1 MRLNALFCDG
11 AIFQANKP
19 VRVFGTGGGNIRID
33 FCGKTYAAEK
43 TGAAW
48 CMELAPG
55 DYGGPYEMTVTM
67 DGRTQ
72 VLHDLYFGDV
82 YLLAGQSNMQFKL
95 KQAEYTEDM
104 CEDDAL
110 LRLFSTERVEG
121 GERFLPQDGWVKAQK
136 TTVTDW
142 SCIGYF
148 VGRELRKQTG
158 KAIGLIGC
166 YQGAADIQTFLPE
179 SAFENPAFQLAD
191 KDRFDIH
198 YPWNAGHSQLYNFQV
213 KQILPI
219 SLAAVLWYQGESN
232 DSEKESLVYGEMLS
246 FLIAS
251 WRAAFQDETLPFA
264 VVQIADFAGRNNVYW
279 HRIQKVQEEI
289 SQTEANVST
298 VISRDVCETSDI
310 HPKKK
315 YELAMRLVKA
325 ILAWKSEN

>member
-19 VRVFGTGGGNIRID
+19 VRIFGTGGGNLEIE
-33 FCGKTYAAEK
+33 FCGKTYAEEK
-43 TGAAW
+43 TGACW

-72 VLHDLYFGDV
+72 VLRDLYFGDV

-110 LRLFSTERVEG
+110 LRLFSTERVDS
-121 GERFLPQDGWVKAQK
+121 GERFFPQDGWVKAQK

-213 KQILPI
+213 KQLLPV

-232 DSEKESLVYGEMLS
+232 DSDKESLVYGEMLS
-246 FLIAS
+246 CLIAS
-251 WRAAFQDETLPFA
+251 WRAAFQDEALPFA
-264 VVQIADFAGRNNVYW
+264 VVQIADFDGRNNVYW
-279 HRIQKVQEEI
+279 HRIQKAQEEI